1 MLHLLFL
8 IVIGAVSL
16 QTDWMGG
23 SGVLGPASDWRTQY
37 YKGDSVTAATPGQV
51 SLVATEWDY
60 SKWEKHI
67 VESNWG
73 IGSNHQGFMPA
84 DINKDGKKDLVA
96 HTADKVVWYENL
108 GDYTFATKHIIGPA
122 NDGFSVYLSV
132 YPCDLDTDG
141 DIDVLVA
148 TKGVGLGWYENQG
161 SLWIWHIVDNG
172 IGYHRVSSADV
183 ELDGDVDMIAVDN
196 SSSQSHGDVYLFRND
211 GAQNF
216 AKELIGNLF
225 DDGWRVY
232 PADFNGDGFPDI
244 YSIGFNSNYVFL
256 NDRTGHFTLSW
267 SSNYWVDGDFDGAWA
282 EDIDMDGDMDLVCG
296 KQWDSGVKGFY
307 ALLNDGTGYNFD
319 STLLAEVSSGHYM
332 DGAIAA
338 DIDLDGLPDIAGT
351 YDEIGWFRQDPANP
365 LTFSVY
371 DVDTAAM
378 SHNSHWVYV
387 ASLRCWECVP
397 SMDILV
403 TEKNAHI
410 VYENRMLEAF
420 ADLGFLESSILE
432 LPDTSNIVEYFGYK
446 ACVPND
452 TALAFYW
459 RIGSDSSDI
468 VNKQWDGPHAA
479 IIGKNVVDSFS
490 LGERKAEMFQYKA
503 EFRGDDDIPVLYEV
517 WLTHRY
523 HSTNIEEVSVSSDVI
538 SGFEGNKLVIKLP
551 FGDKVSLM
559 IYDVAGRLAESVY
572 NGYLGGGTN
581 KFDTMSKNS
590 GVYFA
595 RLSYRDKNKVLK
607 FIILK

>member
-282 EDIDMDGDMDLVCG
+282 EDIDMDGDIDLVCG

-403 TEKNAHI
+403 TETKEPQESNNNRSIEGNNKENTEKVTTQTNNQSSVENISYEKEQALLEELASDEYGYDLRNWKEQGITEDEIRKRYESCDRENDYPIVSASRYFTFVFPKLKTDFNTPVEKIIEVIMQTREKNWQNLKGHTLEGTKTGLKWYI
-410 VYENRMLEAF
+410 QNKEIKDERTSGYTKRSYEAYVKYCKVLNEPSVSKQSLF
-420 ADLGFLESSILE
+420 DLPLFKIFSPYI
-432 LPDTSNIVEYFGYK
+432 IFFI
-446 ACVPND
+446 VPN
-452 TALAFYW
+452 F
-459 RIGSDSSDI
+459 
-468 VNKQWDGPHAA
+468 
-479 IIGKNVVDSFS
+479 F
-490 LGERKAEMFQYKA
+490 
-503 EFRGDDDIPVLYEV
+503 
-517 WLTHRY
+517 
-523 HSTNIEEVSVSSDVI
+523 
-538 SGFEGNKLVIKLP
+538 
-551 FGDKVSLM
+551 
-559 IYDVAGRLAESVY
+559 
-572 NGYLGGGTN
+572 
-581 KFDTMSKNS
+581 
-590 GVYFA
+590 
-595 RLSYRDKNKVLK
+595 
-607 FIILK
+607 